1 MLTRLYEIQKNGTDE
16 PICRAGIEMQM
27 EGTDL
32 WTQGWGK
39 GGSGMNRDSSFDIC
53 TLPRVKQLASGQLQ
67 HSSMAAQCSVM
78 TERGGMGW
86 GTGDLRGKGHMYAYD

>member
-1 MLTRLYEIQKNGTDE
+1 MLTGIYEIQKNGTDE

-39 GGSGMNRDSSFDIC
+39 GGSGTN
-53 TLPRVKQLASGQLQ
+53 
-67 HSSMAAQCSVM
+67 
-78 TERGGMGW
+78 
-86 GTGDLRGKGHMYAYD
+86 